1 MSQNREELLKH
12 LAASLKDAK
21 EDGGAIL
28 LVGAG
33 ISVSAGIPPAF
44 KLMKIAIENFPNY
57 FTEEEQKLAQ
67 EDLSQLQYNDIMT
80 KLSNVKRKELFKWFI
95 EGNKDKGIEKAKLNF
110 AHIAIAELLKQKY
123 FSRILTVNFD
133 PLLIHA
139 CYMVGM
145 YPLPAIYDLGS
156 VERVNPELFNDP
168 CIIYLNG
175 QHVGQ
180 VQRNTTN
187 QLTQHDPILQK
198 VVHST
203 GCTKTWVVAGYSGEN
218 DPLMTALKELRPY
231 SNWLYWLEYSN
242 QVLQKESHHFL
253 GIDEEC
259 KVIYGCDADETF
271 MDIAE
276 CLNCNLDFIE
286 RPEVELQNYLNEINF
301 ETAQEKGKQYKSHTE
316 QLVRVLSNKLD
327 NYTRV
332 DIFYTMLE
340 KLDEDQFTE
349 NNLSLKIACQKEILI
364 YEPKNLF
371 MAEQSLNTIMV
382 LSRTTSDINLKFN
395 ILNEHKDLLTLLEP
409 LKLEQNIHN
418 AFIYFLIHL
427 AFIEKNSVEKSK
439 KINSIQKI
447 LPLIKDNL
455 DTLTLLEFYA
465 LIKNFSAFELTLSK
479 EAKACTNS
487 NELLELKESMTTSII
502 INEIQRSSKFI
513 TIMQNIFDIKVD

>member
-21 EDGGAIL
+21 DEGGAIL

-57 FTEEEQKLAQ
+57 FTEEEQRLAQ

-95 EGNKDKGIEKAKLNF
+95 EGKPEKGIEKAKLNF
-110 AHIAIAELLKQKY
+110 AHIAIAELLKQGY

-187 QLTQHDPILQK
+187 QLTKHDPILQK

-203 GCTKTWVVAGYSGEN
+203 GCTKTWIVAGYSGEN
-218 DPLMTALKELRPY
+218 DPLMTALKELRHY
-231 SNWLYWLEYSN
+231 SNWLYWLEYN
-242 QVLQKESHHFL
+242 DQILQKDSHHFL
-253 GIDEEC
+253 ENDEEC

-271 MDIAE
+271 MEVAE
-276 CLNCNLDFIE
+276 LLDCSLDFIE
-286 RPEVELQNYLNEINF
+286 KPYKELEIYLKEINF
-301 ETAQEKGKQYKSHTE
+301 YSTQYSKGRIYKILIEKYID
-316 QLVRVLSNKLD
+316 LLSNDENIKKLQDIKKTELILNYTLGYMVQFVIDDDLTIEVLD
-327 NYTRV
+327 NRIDFLKTQYLENQIL
-332 DIFYTMLE
+332 DILE
-340 KLDEDQFTE
+340 AFCMGLCKKFDFLKDISTFEEDITFALFEAQSHKTKSATLHAQIVRLYCILGKFDVAIAELGSFPVLDALERKDFFL
-349 NNLSLKIACQKEILI
+349 NNDEMRRLS
-364 YEPKNLF
+364 F
-371 MAEQSLNTIMV
+371 
-382 LSRTTSDINLKFN
+382 LSEF
-395 ILNEHKDLLTLLEP
+395 
-409 LKLEQNIHN
+409 QNWYLQV
-418 AFIYFLIHL
+418 F
-427 AFIEKNSVEKSK
+427 
-439 KINSIQKI
+439 
-447 LPLIKDNL
+447 
-455 DTLTLLEFYA
+455 
-465 LIKNFSAFELTLSK
+465 K
-479 EAKACTNS
+479 EAYP
-487 NELLELKESMTTSII
+487 I
-502 INEIQRSSKFI
+502 
-513 TIMQNIFDIKVD
+513 